1 MDFSTPFSII
11 EMLKTPYKDT
21 TSSKSYE
28 RTTKKKLMFDYDDH
42 TRQELKT
49 LL

>member
-1 MDFSTPFSII
+1 
-11 EMLKTPYKDT
+11 MLKTPYKDT

-28 RTTKKKLMFDYDDH
+28 RIEKKLMFDYDDC
-42 TRQELKT
+42 TRQALKT